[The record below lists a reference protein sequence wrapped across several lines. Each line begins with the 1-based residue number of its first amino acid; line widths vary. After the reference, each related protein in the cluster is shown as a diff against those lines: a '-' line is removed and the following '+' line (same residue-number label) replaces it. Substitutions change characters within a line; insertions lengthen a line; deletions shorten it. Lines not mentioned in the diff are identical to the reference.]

1 VRVSQK
7 KLIRQQVDVVAQVGR
22 RAADTMLSLSLIQ
35 SGPLSVRTLT
45 AKRPVLLEKYFYFCT
60 SIVIALAIT
69 YGFSRTMGGRLI
81 HPKTPRPQ
89 KWLTHPCGNTS
100 RSCFLAERSEAR
112 KIPCP
117 ASLFAERE
125 SAEH

>member
-1 VRVSQK
+1 MSLRTQRPTITTS
-7 KLIRQQVDVVAQVGR
+7 KLAFNAD
-22 RAADTMLSLSLIQ
+22 AA
-35 SGPLSVRTLT
+35 
-45 AKRPVLLEKYFYFCT
+45 A
-60 SIVIALAIT
+60 IVIALAIT
-69 YGFSRTMGGRLI
+69 YGFCRTMGGRLI